1 MLACVR
7 TFVFCQIRALACV
20 RVAHTI
26 GPFHTAGPTPQI
38 IRGNGIISNV
48 IDVGPR
54 PTALLSRDTVLRQV
68 VRIRGAARSATR
80 VGLTFEA
87 VSSTQGNAIR
97 SVMRAGGW
105 AGRREDSVVRSLVAT
120 SGPRSLDASCIY
132 FEMEVPQLGTGWGE
146 ALSNF
151 PCQVLGSGQG
161 SGFGSACFA
170 LRCLYYPNL
179 GHCVPRIVFFQN
191 KSFVGPYQ
199 KKAEHHTQR
208 FENQISKRGSL
219 LAFPVPS
226 QRPLS
231 PSRCRSLGRM
241 RPLFHHCRCAR
252 NSVGSFPLT
261 NAHPW
266 FLSS

>member
-105 AGRREDSVVRSLVAT
+105 AGRREDSVVRSWLQRVARDLWMLHVFILKWK
-120 SGPRSLDASCIY
+120 S
-132 FEMEVPQLGTGWGE
+132 
-146 ALSNF
+146 
-151 PCQVLGSGQG
+151 
-161 SGFGSACFA
+161 
-170 LRCLYYPNL
+170 PNL
-179 GHCVPRIVFFQN
+179 VQGGGKHFPTSPVRFWGQVRGQVSGRRALLCVACTTPTWDT
-191 KSFVGPYQ
+191 
-199 KKAEHHTQR
+199 AC
-208 FENQISKRGSL
+208 RGSSFFRIKVL
-219 LAFPVPS
+219 LVHTKRRQSTTPRDLKTKFQKGAPF
-226 QRPLS
+226 
-231 PSRCRSLGRM
+231 SL
-241 RPLFHHCRCAR
+241 
-252 NSVGSFPLT
+252 
-261 NAHPW
+261 
-266 FLSS
+266 FLSRASVPCLQAGVDLWAGCVLSSTTAGAPEIALDLSHLQMPTRGF